1 MNKPFFSVIVPLHN
15 AENYMRMAL
24 DSVREQD
31 FTDYELIIVCDA
43 CTDSSEKIAHEYS
56 DLVLNVNFGRAGLSR
71 NAALDIATGKW
82 ILFLDDDDYYLP
94 GAFRKIADALS
105 RMPDIDILAYGFD
118 WKNVGAVKQ
127 NHEQVFIAVWNKAW
141 KRSFIGN
148 ERFPDWIHSD
158 DLGFAKKMHP
168 RAKFGFLDEPLYYYN
183 FMRPGSVSDK
193 IKAGEYDNSQF
204 PDEILADVKGY
215 EDWLKRLF

>member
-1 MNKPFFSVIVPLHN
+1 MSKPFFSVIVPLHN
-15 AENYMRMAL
+15 AENYMRKAL
-24 DSVREQD
+24 DSVRDQD

-43 CTDSSEKIAHEYS
+43 CEDNSEKIAHEYS
-56 DLVLNVNFGRAGLSR
+56 DLVLNVNYGRAGLSR
-71 NAALDIATGKW
+71 NAALDIATGEW

-94 GAFRKIADALS
+94 GAFRKIADAVT
-105 RMPDIDILAYGFD
+105 RTPDIDMLAYGFD
-118 WKNVGAVKQ
+118 WKGVGVVKQ
-127 NHEQVFIAVWNKAW
+127 HLGQIYIAVWNKAW
-141 KRSFIGN
+141 KRSFIGE

-168 RAKFGFLDEPLYYYN
+168 RATFGFLGEALYYYN

-204 PDEILADVKGY
+204 PEEILADVKGY
-215 EDWLKRLF
+215 EDWLRRLF

>member
-1 MNKPFFSVIVPLHN
+1 MSKPFFSVIVPLHN
-15 AENYMRMAL
+15 AEKYMRKAL
-24 DSVREQD
+24 DSVRDQD

-43 CTDSSEKIAHEYS
+43 CADDSEKIAHEYS
-56 DLVLNVNFGRAGLSR
+56 DLVLNVNYGRAGLSR
-71 NAALDIATGKW
+71 NAALDIATGEW

-94 GAFRKIADALS
+94 GAFRKIADAVT
-105 RMPDIDILAYGFD
+105 RAPDIDMLAYGFE
-118 WKNVGAVKQ
+118 WKGVGAVKQ
-127 NHEQVFIAVWNKAW
+127 NLEQVFIAVWNKAW
-141 KRSFIGN
+141 KRSFIGDD
-148 ERFPDWIHSD
+148 RFPDWIHSD

-204 PDEILADVKGY
+204 PEEILADVKGY
-215 EDWLKRLF
+215 EDWLKKLF